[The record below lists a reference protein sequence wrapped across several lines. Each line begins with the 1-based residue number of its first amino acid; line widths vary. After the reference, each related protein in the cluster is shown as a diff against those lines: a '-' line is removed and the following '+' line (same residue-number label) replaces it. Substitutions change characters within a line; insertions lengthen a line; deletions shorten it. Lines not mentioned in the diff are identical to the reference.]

1 MNIFYLN
8 LNISAVVE
16 RKAVSGLLTIIKIH
30 VLLFISQ
37 QQAYKKKTEKKNR
50 SYRPLYF
57 KPFEAIL

>member
-16 RKAVSGLLTIIKIH
+16 RKAVSGLFTIIKIH

-37 QQAYKKKTEKKNR
+37 QQAYKIN
-50 SYRPLYF
+50 
-57 KPFEAIL
+57 